1 MCDFTTAMVF
11 VNIAGLT
18 IPRENDGMSLSPQEQ
33 ESLKVVAKEAA
44 REAVE
49 QMSLKLAER
58 DAELRESI
66 VDDVRKELKSY
77 FGDQSAA
84 QHMIQ
89 HARIDKFLNWMDGM
103 GKNFWGSLVSSTLR
117 VLITAAISV
126 FLYSKYK
133 G

>member
-1 MCDFTTAMVF
+1 LAVVF
-11 VNIAGLT
+11 VNIAWST
-18 IPRENDGMSLSPQEQ
+18 IPRENDGMNLSPQEQ

-58 DAELRESI
+58 DTELRESI
-66 VDDVRKELKSY
+66 VEDVRKELKSY

-89 HARIDKFLNWMDGM
+89 HARIDKFLSWLDGM
-103 GKNFWGSLVSSTLR
+103 GKNFWGGIVSSTLR
-117 VLITAAISV
+117 VLITAAISI
-126 FLYSKYK
+126 FIFSKYK